1 MGAHSYVHFID
12 TPIYIF
18 IMQRFIFVEKKN
30 YRILCMYIHGLFLRL
45 QNLLNLHIYKCHIY
59 LTHSVVFVW
68 GLFTYF

>member
-30 YRILCMYIHGLFLRL
+30 L
-45 QNLLNLHIYKCHIY
+45 QNIVHVYTWTFLDCKI
-59 LTHSVVFVW
+59 F
-68 GLFTYF
+68 

>member
-18 IMQRFIFVEKKN
+18 IMQRFIFVEKKITE
-30 YRILCMYIHGLFLRL
+30 YCACIYMDFFRL
-45 QNLLNLHIYKCHIY
+45 QNLLNLHIYNCHIY
-59 LTHSVVFVW
+59 LTYSVVFVW